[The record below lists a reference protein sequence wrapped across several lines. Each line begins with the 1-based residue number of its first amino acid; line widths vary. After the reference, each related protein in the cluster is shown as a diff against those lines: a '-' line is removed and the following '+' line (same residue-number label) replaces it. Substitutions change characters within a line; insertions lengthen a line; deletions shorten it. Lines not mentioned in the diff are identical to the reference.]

1 MKKMLRFVIPAVII
15 LVGIYYAVDAFI
27 LAQPKPEPQV
37 FTQGDYTDYYYLTLD
52 EDEKKVYTA
61 VKEQIYSFPARISAP
76 TVTKA
81 QLENVLNALICD
93 NPMMF
98 MFNTCTLDITDS
110 YASFVPGY
118 TMSLSEYTQH
128 AENIESIIS
137 SLKTALPDG
146 DYEKELFCH
155 DYIVNNCTYSDT
167 DDTHEASVVGALING
182 KAKCSGYAKA
192 LKLLLDRFGVESV
205 LVSGNATD
213 YSSNTQSHMW
223 NAVRIDG
230 SWCYTDPTWNDPV
243 NDDGEQLSQ
252 HIFFNMTDDM
262 LRRTHND
269 FEFKYECNDPYIYY
283 YIIND
288 AYFTSCESN
297 NHPAIASLI
306 ASAVNSGEEKAE
318 IMFSDKEAADRAF
331 ECLFTD
337 ENIYRIL
344 ETANLSTDSELV
356 TDRIK
361 YTVNENEN
369 LITFYFSVKE

>member
-1 MKKMLRFVIPAVII
+1 MKKMLLFLIPAVII
-15 LVGIYYAVDAFI
+15 LVGIYCAVDSFI
-27 LAQPKPEPQV
+27 ITQPENEPPV
-37 FTQGDYTDYYYLTLD
+37 FTKGDYTDYYYLNLD
-52 EDEKKVYTA
+52 DDEKKVYTA
-61 VKEQIYSFPARISAP
+61 VKEQIYSFPAVISTPA
-76 TVTKA
+76 VTKE

-98 MFNTCTLDITDS
+98 MFSTCTLDITDS
-110 YASFVPGY
+110 YASFVPEY
-118 TMSLSEYTQH
+118 TMSLSEYTQY
-128 AENIESIIS
+128 EESIEAVIS
-137 SLKTALPDG
+137 SLEKDMPDS
-146 DYEKELFCH
+146 DYDKELFCH
-155 DYIVNNCTYSDT
+155 DYIVNSCTYSDT
-167 DDTHEASVVGALING
+167 DNTHEASVVGALVTG

-192 LKLLLDRFGVESV
+192 LKLLLNRFGVESV

-223 NAVRIDG
+223 NAVRINS

-243 NDDGEQLSQ
+243 NDDGEALSQ
-252 HIFFNMTDDM
+252 HIFFNMTEDM
-262 LRRTHND
+262 LRRTHSD
-269 FEFKYECNDPYIYY
+269 FEFNYECNDPSIYY
-283 YIIND
+283 YIINN
-288 AYFTSCESN
+288 AFFTSCEKD
-297 NHPAIASLI
+297 NHPAVAAVIA
-306 ASAVNSGEEKAE
+306 AAVNNGEEKAE
-318 IMFSDKEAADRAF
+318 IMFSDKEAADKAF